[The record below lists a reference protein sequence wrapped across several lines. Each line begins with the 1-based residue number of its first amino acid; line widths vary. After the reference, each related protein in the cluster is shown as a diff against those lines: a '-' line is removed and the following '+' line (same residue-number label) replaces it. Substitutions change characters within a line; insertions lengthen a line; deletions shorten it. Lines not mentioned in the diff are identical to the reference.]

1 MTKNRLLI
9 LFGGRSVEH
18 EVSVI
23 SARSVY
29 RALDR
34 DRYVPVLVG
43 IDGDGHWL
51 YGGRDEKMLLTKRVM
66 GAQSALVRLGNRPG
80 ELVAHDGADVGSGRV

>member
-1 MTKNRLLI
+1 MTKKRVLI
-9 LFGGRSVEH
+9 LFGGRSAEH

-43 IDGDGHWL
+43 IDGDGNWL
-51 YGGRDEKMLLTKRVM
+51 FGGDDEEMLLTKRVM
-66 GAQSALVRLGNRPG
+66 GVQ
-80 ELVAHDGADVGSGRV
+80 

>member
-1 MTKNRLLI
+1 MTKKRVLI
-9 LFGGRSVEH
+9 LFGGRSAEH

-43 IDGDGHWL
+43 IDGEGNWVF
-51 YGGRDEKMLLTKRVM
+51 GGD
-66 GAQSALVRLGNRPG
+66 
-80 ELVAHDGADVGSGRV
+80 D